1 MGFGFGLPGF
11 RISTRGVR
19 VGPRIANVGIG
30 RGGIR
35 ASAGPR
41 IANVSVGRGG
51 VRVGSGVGPLF
62 VSNRGAG
69 VSVGGLR
76 VSNRGIGASV
86 SPGPFWF
93 GAGTRWPSFSSLT
106 QPGGLTSY
114 ARSTTQRLIGG
125 NSSFGPI
132 TQQPS
137 TTPSQQSNTSRVSN
151 RPGQM
156 FGAPLANMGQQFL
169 QYQNNL
175 TSNGVK
181 RRNKYEIRS
190 AAAQALLFGSAAHVS
205 VLRSYSELTVPPI
218 PDVPNGKEIRRE
230 ARRRLRARGDIP
242 LWSFSNSPV
251 LDSECA
257 QIQSE
262 ISSRHRVLAQTLS
275 NNLAKVKNLSNP
287 LTANVMNT
295 LFADNLFPARWIGC
309 SQNHGIVVVAFG
321 GVDEMIWPEEMTIT
335 KSGGVGVKKVS
346 KDDRGRRHRQI
357 LVSALLS
364 TAKEALSA
372 QPNLARITIVA
383 IDGFQSQSIM
393 SRDVWGFTT
402 IERRDLSRISTSDD
416 LIRNVISLENQF
428 YSADAIDDDSEYS
441 FFTSLISVTEALNAE
456 ANRVASNFMKNV
468 LVRPTTRGTWLEPL
482 GSIQSVFRS
491 EPSLLGIFQSTQ
503 IGPAPIPD
511 DALLLG
517 ELDYWLSLA

>member
-1 MGFGFGLPGF
+1 VGFGIGVPGF

-30 RGGIR
+30 RGGLR

-62 VSNRGAG
+62 VSNRGVG
-69 VSVGGLR
+69 VSAGGLR
-76 VSNRGIGASV
+76 VSNRGVGASV

-93 GAGTRWPSFSSLT
+93 GAGTRWPSFSSLSH
-106 QPGGLTSY
+106 PGAWASY
-114 ARSTTQRLIGG
+114 ARSTKQRIIGG
-125 NSSFGPI
+125 NGSLGAV
-132 TQQPS
+132 THQPS
-137 TTPSQQSNTSRVSN
+137 TPPAQPRNFSRLNT
-151 RPGQM
+151 RPGQI
-156 FGAPLANMGQQFL
+156 FGAPLANMGKQFL

-175 TSNGVK
+175 ISSGVK

-218 PDVPNGKEIRRE
+218 PSVPNAKEIRRE
-230 ARRRLRARGDIP
+230 ARRRVRERGDIP
-242 LWSFSNSPV
+242 LWSFRNSPV
-251 LDSECA
+251 LDAECA
-257 QIQSE
+257 QVQSE
-262 ISSRHRVLAQTLS
+262 ITTRHRVLAQTLS
-275 NNLAKVKNLSNP
+275 VNLAKVKNLSNSS
-287 LTANVMNT
+287 TSNVMNT

-309 SQNHGIVVVAFG
+309 SHGHGIVVVAFG

-372 QPNLARITIVA
+372 QPNLARITVVA
-383 IDGFQSQSIM
+383 IDDFEGQPIM
-393 SRDVWGFTT
+393 SRNVWGFTT
-402 IERRDLSRISTSDD
+402 IERRDLTRISTSVD
-416 LIRNVISLENQF
+416 LIQNVISLENQF
-428 YSADAIDDDSEYS
+428 YSADAINDDSEYS
-441 FFTSLISVTEALNAE
+441 FFAQLKTTTDALDAE
-456 ANRVASNFMKNV
+456 ANRVAAHFMKHV
-468 LVRPTTRGTWLEPL
+468 FVRPTSRGTWLEPL
-482 GSIQSVFRS
+482 GSIQSVFCS
-491 EPSLLGIFQSTQ
+491 EPGLLGIFQSTQ
-503 IGPAPIPD
+503 IGPAPTPD

-517 ELDYWLSLA
+517 ELDYWLSLN